1 MENNIVSKIIAD
13 AEEKAAAVIAEAEN
27 KALFIRQKTDSEI
40 DALRAGAE
48 SEKKKRMSAAL
59 QAAEVKAA
67 LELKKA
73 ELGAEKSVMDV
84 VFDGAKRRVRELN
97 KKEYLKLVE
106 AMLSYAESG
115 DTVKISALDKD
126 VITESFVKKVADK
139 LKIKLKLSKTYADIT
154 GGVIL
159 SGKNADK
166 NLSIEA
172 DLKEIRELTEPEAA
186 RILFGEVK

>member
-27 KALFIRQKTDSEI
+27 KARFIRQKTDSEI
-40 DALRAGAE
+40 DALRSGAE

-97 KKEYLKLVE
+97 KNEYLKLVE
-106 AMLSYAESG
+106 SMLSYAESG

-139 LKIKLKLSKTYADIT
+139 LKIKLKLSKTYVDIT

-159 SGKNADK
+159 SGRNADK
-166 NLSIEA
+166 NLSLEA

>member
-27 KALFIRQKTDSEI
+27 KARFIRQKTDSEI
-40 DALRAGAE
+40 DALRSGAE

-97 KKEYLKLVE
+97 KNEYLKLVE
-106 AMLSYAESG
+106 VMLSYAESG
-115 DTVKISALDKD
+115 DTVKISARDKD
-126 VITESFVKKVADK
+126 IITDSFVKKTADK
-139 LKIKLKLSKTYADIT
+139 LKIKLKLSKTYVDIT

-166 NLSIEA
+166 NLSLEA

>member
-1 MENNIVSKIIAD
+1 MENKIVSKIIAD

-73 ELGAEKSVMDV
+73 ELGAEKSVVDV

-154 GGVIL
+154 GGAIL

>member
-13 AEEKAAAVIAEAEN
+13 AEEKAAAAIAEAEN
-27 KALFIRQKTDSEI
+27 KARFIRQKTDSEI
-40 DALRAGAE
+40 DALRSGAE

-97 KKEYLKLVE
+97 KNEYLKLVE

-115 DTVKISALDKD
+115 DTVKISARDKD

-139 LKIKLKLSKTYADIT
+139 LKIKLKLSKTYVDIT

-159 SGKNADK
+159 AGRNADK
-166 NLSIEA
+166 NLSLEA

>member
-13 AEEKAAAVIAEAEN
+13 AEERAAAVIAEAEN
-27 KALFIRQKTDSEI
+27 KARFIRQKTDSEI
-40 DALRAGAE
+40 DALRSGAE

-59 QAAEVKAA
+59 QAAEVKAT

-139 LKIKLKLSKTYADIT
+139 LKIKLKLSKTYVDIT